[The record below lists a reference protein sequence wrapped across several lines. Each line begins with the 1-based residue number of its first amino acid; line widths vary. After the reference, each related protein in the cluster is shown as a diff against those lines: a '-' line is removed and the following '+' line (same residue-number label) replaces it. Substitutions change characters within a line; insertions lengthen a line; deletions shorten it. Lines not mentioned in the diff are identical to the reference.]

1 MNAVTRKLTTALLA
15 ASAMMPTSALAQDA
29 AANTQVLARIEQ
41 MQAEIARLSAEV
53 ASLRAQ
59 AAQPAPAAEPIVA
72 AAPAPSAPPAAEQP
86 RIAFKG
92 GPEITAPGG
101 WSFKPRGRLQID
113 AGTVSAPAGV
123 TDNSTGFSSEVRRA
137 YLGVDGKMPGGFAYR
152 AEIDVAGSSVEVTDL
167 YLTYQASK
175 ELSVT
180 AGQTKPFWGLEE
192 LTSDLF
198 TSLNERAAINTAF
211 GYERRLG
218 LSANWARG
226 PWLVQAGVFTDNV
239 ADLNSDE
246 NNSWSADGRVVFAPK
261 IGSTQLHLGAS
272 AHRRDLNDGGTTV
285 RYRVRPFTHTADI
298 RFIDTGT
305 ISAET
310 ETGYGLEAGVVSGR
324 WHATGE
330 THWQRVS
337 RPGALARPTFFGG
350 YAEVGLFLT
359 DDTRGYRNGA
369 FDRVR
374 PSSPLGGGGIGAVQL
389 NVRYDYLDL
398 NDTGVTGGTQNGY
411 LASVVWTP
419 TEYTRFMLNYGR
431 MQYRDA
437 AIVAAGNDWSYGVD
451 TTALRAQFDF

>member
-180 AGQTKPFWGLEE
+180 AGQTKPFWGWK
-192 LTSDLF
+192 
-198 TSLNERAAINTAF
+198 N
-211 GYERRLG
+211 
-218 LSANWARG
+218 
-226 PWLVQAGVFTDNV
+226 
-239 ADLNSDE
+239 
-246 NNSWSADGRVVFAPK
+246 
-261 IGSTQLHLGAS
+261 
-272 AHRRDLNDGGTTV
+272 
-285 RYRVRPFTHTADI
+285 
-298 RFIDTGT
+298 
-305 ISAET
+305 
-310 ETGYGLEAGVVSGR
+310 
-324 WHATGE
+324 
-330 THWQRVS
+330 
-337 RPGALARPTFFGG
+337 
-350 YAEVGLFLT
+350 
-359 DDTRGYRNGA
+359 
-369 FDRVR
+369 
-374 PSSPLGGGGIGAVQL
+374 
-389 NVRYDYLDL
+389 
-398 NDTGVTGGTQNGY
+398 
-411 LASVVWTP
+411 
-419 TEYTRFMLNYGR
+419 
-431 MQYRDA
+431 
-437 AIVAAGNDWSYGVD
+437 
-451 TTALRAQFDF
+451 